1 MTFRGGPVLTLDA
14 KGRLTV
20 PARWRE
26 QLVAAVNG
34 QLVVCKHPHGCL
46 SLYPVNVWEPF
57 EAQLMALP
65 QEHDAWR
72 RLYIGSATDVEID
85 SASRVLIPPE
95 LRRWADLEREVKFL
109 GMGSSFELWDI
120 QRYEAREA
128 TAIALGA
135 PEALRSLVIR

>member
-1 MTFRGGPVLTLDA
+1 MDKAAHKQLGEGGGEETRDPLEAHQAFFAEWLDQAKTVLGDPA
-14 KGRLTV
+14 IRSLTIILP
-20 PARWRE
+20 PAT
-26 QLVAAVNG
+26 
-34 QLVVCKHPHGCL
+34 
-46 SLYPVNVWEPF
+46 S
-57 EAQLMALP
+57 
-65 QEHDAWR
+65 EHDAWR

-95 LRRWADLEREVKFL
+95 LRRWAELDREVKFL